1 MDGIAP
7 DCQSERGC
15 PIPELGP
22 AGAKVLHLRGLLMRL
37 HGLVDAGTICRMV
50 DAGLEDLEL
59 LAVVE
64 DELREKRPAGE
75 P

>member
-1 MDGIAP
+1 
-7 DCQSERGC
+7 
-15 PIPELGP
+15 
-22 AGAKVLHLRGLLMRL
+22 MRL
-37 HGLVDAGTICRMV
+37 HGLVDAGTIFRMV

-64 DELREKRPAGE
+64 DELREKRPAEE